1 MSIEKVSNF
10 RRKIERNVAKKNFA
24 EAKQEIRAA
33 VKYLRKHQISCSI
46 CDKSITKS
54 DASHDFPNVCSCKRS
69 SSQETLAK
77 EMTCFIYNQG
87 RCDIQT
93 ATTADDHLAVANLFA
108 MQLIPWISAL
118 KSKKTKQ
125 KRWTFAS
132 CFVWQ
137 RVVCKCLTR
146 APKKVEFA
154 EVSLLAAE
162 LALSWEMR
170 GENFKMES
178 NVGRTGRL
186 LQQLH
191 RVILST
197 KSSSGNVDK
206 FVPRMWRLYN
216 FGVQR
221 CVQLMTYQH
230 GSQAKTCCPLAQPLS
245 LGDKLPWAPIKFEC
259 AICQGTHEFPD
270 MWKLVRQCMNI
281 LTTVGRHYVLNLQQA
296 PKNISA
302 TVVDSIMH
310 VGKESSRLVITFLQ
324 GKLTQT

>member
-10 RRKIERNVAKKNFA
+10 RRKIEKNVAKNNFA
-24 EAKQEIRAA
+24 EASQDIRAA
-33 VKYLRKHQISCSI
+33 VKYLRKHQIHCSI
-46 CDKSITKS
+46 CDKATTKG
-54 DASHDFPNVCSCKRS
+54 DEAHDFPNVCSCKRS

-108 MQLIPWISAL
+108 MQLVPWISAI
-118 KSKKTKQ
+118 KSAKTKQ
-125 KRWTFAS
+125 KRWIFAS
-132 CFVWQ
+132 RFLWQ
-137 RVVCKCLTR
+137 RIVCKSLTQ

-170 GENFKMES
+170 GENFKMDS

-197 KSSSGNVDK
+197 KSSSSNVDK

-216 FGVQR
+216 LGVQR
-221 CVQLMTYQH
+221 CVELMTYQH
-230 GSQAKTCCPLAQPLS
+230 GSQAKNCCPVVKPLS
-245 LGDKLPWAPIKFEC
+245 FGDDKLQWAPIKFEC
-259 AICQGTHEFPD
+259 AICQGTHEFSD

-281 LTTVGRHYVLNLQQA
+281 LITAGTHYVLQLQQS
-296 PKNISA
+296 PKNVSA
-302 TVVDSIMH
+302 TVIDH
-310 VGKESSRLVITFLQ
+310 VMRIGKESSRLARTFIQ
-324 GKLTQT
+324 GK